1 MYSDVPDL
9 AAMQDLCE
17 AIDTPESLK
26 WWLLISHKEYE
37 QMTTLDFEPY
47 LHSSPFSAVMSL
59 QLNSLLTKWKGWSR
73 LVQMDRAGAAIRKWR
88 LAEDACR
95 RANQRFQD
103 WNFSEQTSRILREAR
118 TVVHNILG
126 EEVPVHDWMS
136 ECKWGPGATS
146 SVKRRRG
153 LNQKISEVTSCT
165 PMAKPWLD
173 LARLQDIHWFQ
184 AVTGLLPDGPFCWT
198 DDVVLTEDC
207 VMELV
212 PKNFKIDRP
221 IAKEPTANSF
231 LQQGLHAIMRK
242 KLKSAGV
249 NLDDQSKNQELAKR
263 AYKARLATIDLSS
276 ASDTVCVQLVRFL
289 FPEQWFRAL
298 SDLRSPRCRLPT
310 KEVINLE
317 KFSSMG
323 NATTFEIE
331 TIVFFSL
338 ALACESA
345 LGTGFIP
352 SVYGDDIISTDA
364 GGALLTEVLPCLGF
378 TVNLQKSFL
387 EGSFYES
394 CGSYFF
400 QGLAVKPVF
409 FKEEV
414 LASRS
419 SLVRAHNKLYRW
431 CVYRTRSARKR
442 LRKLYQERY
451 GGPLPLVP
459 DYLERDDGFLCDER
473 QLRRDPN
480 HGWLTFVVSKRPA
493 TRFLRSDG
501 GALAWKMRHPRYLN
515 PVRGWYKRVD
525 VDCAYESVIP
535 TAIPFASR

>member
-1 MYSDVPDL
+1 MYSDVPEL
-9 AAMQDLCE
+9 AAMQSLCE
-17 AIDTPESLK
+17 SLDTPESLK

-37 QMTTLDFEPY
+37 QMTTIDFEPY
-47 LHSSPFSAVMSL
+47 LHSSAVDASASI
-59 QLNSLLTKWKGWSR
+59 QLCSLLTKWKGWSE
-73 LVQMDRAGAAIRKWR
+73 LVKLDRVSPAIRKWR

-118 TVVHNILG
+118 KIVHNILG
-126 EEVPVHDWMS
+126 PEVPVSDWMS

-165 PMAKPWLD
+165 PRAKPWLD
-173 LARLQDIHWFQ
+173 LARLQDVHWFE
-184 AVTGLLPDGPFCWT
+184 AVTGLLPTGPFCWH
-198 DDVVLTEDC
+198 DDVVLTDDC

-231 LQQGLHAIMRK
+231 LQQGLHAILRK
-242 KLKSAGV
+242 RLKAAGV
-249 NLDDQSKNQELAKR
+249 NLDDQTLNQKLAQR

-289 FPEQWFRAL
+289 FPDQWFRAL
-298 SDLRSPRCRLPT
+298 FDLRSPRCTLPT
-310 KEVINLE
+310 KESVLLE

-331 TIVFFSL
+331 TIVFYSL
-338 ALACESA
+338 ALACESS
-345 LGTGFIP
+345 LSTGFRP
-352 SVYGDDIISTDA
+352 SVYGDDIVSTDV
-364 GGALLTEVLPCLGF
+364 GGTLLSEVLPCLGF
-378 TVNLQKSFL
+378 TVNSSKSFL
-387 EGSFYES
+387 EGSFFES
-394 CGSYFF
+394 CGEYFF
-400 QGLAVKPVF
+400 QGATVKPVF
-409 FKEEV
+409 FKVEINE
-414 LASRS
+414 SRS
-419 SLVRAHNKLYRW
+419 SLIRAHNKLYRW
-431 CVYRTRSARKR
+431 CVHRTRAARKR
-442 LRKLYQERY
+442 LRQLYAGKY
-451 GGPLPLVP
+451 GGPIPFVP
-459 DYLERDDGFLCDER
+459 DHLVREDGFLCDER

-480 HGWLTFVVSKRPA
+480 HGWLTFVVGARPV
-493 TRFLRSDG
+493 TRFLRSDA
-501 GALAWKMRHPRYLN
+501 GAYAWKMRHPRYLN
-515 PVRGWYKRVD
+515 PVKGWYKRVD

>member
-1 MYSDVPDL
+1 
-9 AAMQDLCE
+9 
-17 AIDTPESLK
+17 
-26 WWLLISHKEYE
+26 
-37 QMTTLDFEPY
+37 
-47 LHSSPFSAVMSL
+47 
-59 QLNSLLTKWKGWSR
+59 
-73 LVQMDRAGAAIRKWR
+73 
-88 LAEDACR
+88 
-95 RANQRFQD
+95 
-103 WNFSEQTSRILREAR
+103 
-118 TVVHNILG
+118 
-126 EEVPVHDWMS
+126 
-136 ECKWGPGATS
+136 
-146 SVKRRRG
+146 
-153 LNQKISEVTSCT
+153 
-165 PMAKPWLD
+165 
-173 LARLQDIHWFQ
+173 
-184 AVTGLLPDGPFCWT
+184 
-198 DDVVLTEDC
+198 
-207 VMELV
+207 MELV

-249 NLDDQSKNQELAKR
+249 DLDDQVKNQELARR

-298 SDLRSPRCRLPT
+298 NDLRSSCCRLPT
-310 KEVINLE
+310 KEVVKLE

-345 LGTGFIP
+345 MGTGFIP
-352 SVYGDDIISTDA
+352 SVYGDDIVSTDV

-409 FKEEV
+409 FKDEI

-419 SLVRAHNKLYRW
+419 SLIRAHNKLYRW
-431 CVYRTRSARKR
+431 CVYRTRAARKR

-459 DYLERDDGFLCDER
+459 DHLERDDGFLCDER

-480 HGWLTFVVSKRPA
+480 HGWLTFVVSNKPV
-493 TRFLRSDG
+493 TRFLRTDG